1 MRQNPGDTPV
11 HNAGTALGTL
21 TYRLRCMLRKRRWF
35 VNRSRAIPSLSTVA
49 FLLHLLL
56 GIAFAPTAWAGLLLQ
71 WLQSHVMPTL
81 LIDPTD
87 GTIVD
92 ANGAAKAENRND
104 FVFPHRLAD
113 GRVSEIHGLVHDVTK
128 EMHLTEALE
137 RIAYHD
143 PLTGLANR
151 NGLVAGPSKRSHA
164 ASQKK
169 NQASSCWGCST
180 STNSRRSISTTGL
193 CARIRDREADAC
205 AGSRG
210 VGGVV
215 HVHSQ
220 NYPQAE
226 TCITGNHPATDR
238 SGSHW
243 GKVDA
248 QIMQ

>member
-1 MRQNPGDTPV
+1 M
-11 HNAGTALGTL
+11 
-21 TYRLRCMLRKRRWF
+21 
-35 VNRSRAIPSLSTVA
+35 A

-169 NQASSCWGCST
+169 KPSFVVLGVLDLDEFAAVNLHYGIVRKDT
-180 STNSRRSISTTGL
+180 
-193 CARIRDREADAC
+193 
-205 AGSRG
+205 GSRSRCLRRKPRRG
-210 VGGVV
+210 RRR
-215 HVHSQ
+215 
-220 NYPQAE
+220 A
-226 TCITGNHPATDR
+226 R
-238 SGSHW
+238 SFTKLPTSRNLHYR
-243 GKVDA
+243 
-248 QIMQ
+248 